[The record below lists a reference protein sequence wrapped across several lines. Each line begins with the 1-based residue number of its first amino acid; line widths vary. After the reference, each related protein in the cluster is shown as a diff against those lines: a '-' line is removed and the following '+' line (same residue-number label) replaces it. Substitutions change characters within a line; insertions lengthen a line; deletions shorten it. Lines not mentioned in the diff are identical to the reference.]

1 MMSRLFKT
9 MNRLP
14 SIFLLLASIC
24 LPSLA
29 QTVDTAIVGTVT
41 DNTGAVIS
49 GAKVTVTSV
58 ATGIAKT
65 AVTAATGEFTV
76 DYLLPGSYNIS
87 VTANGFTT
95 TQRQGIEVQLSQ
107 QARVNFQLQVGAT
120 SEQVTVEAA
129 PPLLQTEASS
139 LGTVVGAEETQN
151 LPLNG
156 RKFEDLAILTPGTT
170 AYDPDNHTS
179 SEDGASV
186 QSYSEQLEWG
196 QTNIDGVT
204 MIGDRHAYV
213 NLYPSTDAI
222 QEFEVISADAEA
234 QNVGAA
240 GDITNIE
247 IKSGTNQVH
256 GDAFDYFRNTALDA
270 RNYFLPAP
278 TPKAVYR
285 QHQWGGVV
293 GGPIIKN
300 RTFYF
305 LSYEG
310 INSNEQSAGL
320 SLVLTP
326 AERTGD
332 FSDILN
338 GTALLPPTQLVSPC
352 TGQPYAN
359 NKLPATNTTNTGC
372 QDKLDTVAQNIV
384 NKYMPLPNTNQGGFN
399 YAYYTGGTQ
408 VTKQFLMRLDHH
420 LNANDSLALHFA
432 YASRTNS
439 ISEGNPYFKDNA
451 TMPIFN
457 SGLQYVHVVSPTLV
471 NELRLGIDFEDQK
484 LFTTY
489 ANTSFTAASIGING
503 FVQPGPTGALNGAPW
518 PPPEEGFPVIA
529 SNELI
534 DIGSSYGIGL
544 DQGKTYQAIDNVTW
558 THGTHTVI
566 FGADMRHVQDNAD
579 TSNTPYG
586 VISFNGSETA
596 NNGSSALA
604 TEGGFDGADLM
615 IGALS
620 NVITPEGDPLT
631 NAHQWR
637 MFWYIQHNWKVNH
650 NLTVNTGLNYSLYPA
665 PTDSLNTSETMN
677 WNLNPI
683 ALVPL
688 DNYNPIWHITGKD
701 FGPRIGFA
709 YSLPRQ
715 IVVRGGY
722 GISYYAGQFDNINI
736 LQLNPPDD
744 PSFTQFNGNCGYCTN
759 PSPPVNTLENPIVL
773 GAGVAPFNIVSLPPG
788 MRHPDL
794 YLQTWN
800 MTGSKQFK
808 NNVIDVSYVG
818 VVGRK
823 EDTSLLNWN
832 VGPPQNVNSPTA
844 VSPQQ
849 DRPNPQFAQMRVT
862 DTNGASIYEGLLF
875 HFEHRLSH
883 GLTVT
888 ASYALSSYRDDI
900 GGGTNQQRS
909 QTQIATAK
917 VWANGLNKQ
926 KNNLTLAVIYN
937 LPKLN
942 NGNAVLQHAVNGWQI
957 DSIYQYYS
965 GSPQFIYQGAD
976 GEDNGNNFEYPD
988 LVPNQPNA
996 SPHKSINE
1004 WFNTARF
1011 TEAIGHY
1018 GNAPRNPS
1026 WITSPSNQPFQFEI
1040 NRSFAMPYSEQQK
1053 LSLQI
1058 QAFNVLNHPQFG
1070 APNGN
1075 QSSGSFGTIS
1085 NTNLDNREVQLVAK
1099 YFF

>member
-24 LPSLA
+24 VPSLA

-58 ATGIAKT
+58 ATGIAKS
-65 AVTAATGEFTV
+65 AMTAATGEYTV
-76 DYLLPGSYNIS
+76 DYLLPGVYNIT

-95 TQRQGIEVQLSQ
+95 TQQRGVEVQLSQ
-107 QARVNFQLQVGAT
+107 RASVNFQLKVGAT

-222 QEFEVISADAEA
+222 QEFQVISADAEA

-247 IKSGTNQVH
+247 LKSGTNQFH

-285 QHQWGGVV
+285 QHQWGGVF

-300 RTFYF
+300 RTFFF

-338 GTALLPPTQLVSPC
+338 GTALISPTQLVSPC
-352 TGQPYAN
+352 TGKPYAN

-372 QDKLDTVAQNIV
+372 QDKLDTVAQSIV

-399 YAYYTGGTQ
+399 FAYYTGGTQ
-408 VTKQFLMRLDHH
+408 VTKQFLARIDHH
-420 LNANDSLALHFA
+420 LTQTTRSRFI
-432 YASRTNS
+432 SRTQAGTILSLRAIRTSTITRRCRSSTPACSMFTSSRPHWSMNFAWAS
-439 ISEGNPYFKDNA
+439 ISRTRSCLP
-451 TMPIFN
+451 
-457 SGLQYVHVVSPTLV
+457 PTQTPTS
-471 NELRLGIDFEDQK
+471 RL
-484 LFTTY
+484 LPS
-489 ANTSFTAASIGING
+489 ASTALCT
-503 FVQPGPTGALNGAPW
+503 PTGALNGAPW
-518 PPPEEGFPVIA
+518 PPPEEGFPVI
-529 SNELI
+529 STNELI
-534 DIGSSYGIGL
+534 GIGSGYGIGL
-544 DQGKTYQAIDNVTW
+544 DQGKTYQGVDNVTW

-566 FGADMRHVQDNAD
+566 FGADIRHVQDNAD

-586 VISFNGSETA
+586 VITFDGSETT
-596 NNGSSALA
+596 NEGPNALA
-604 TEGGFDGADLM
+604 NEGGFDGADLM
-615 IGALS
+615 IGALA

-637 MFWYIQHNWKVNH
+637 MFWYIQHNWKVTH

-665 PTDSLNTSETMN
+665 PTDSLNTSESMN
-677 WNLNPI
+677 WYTNPI
-683 ALVPL
+683 QLVPL
-688 DNYNPIWHITGKD
+688 ANFNPIWHITGKD
-701 FGPRIGFA
+701 FGPRVGFA
-709 YSLPRQ
+709 YSLPHQ
-715 IVVRGGY
+715 MVVRGGY
-722 GISYYAGQFDNINI
+722 GIGYYAGQFDNINI

-744 PSFTQFNGNCGYCTN
+744 PSF
-759 PSPPVNTLENPIVL
+759 
-773 GAGVAPFNIVSLPPG
+773 
-788 MRHPDL
+788 
-794 YLQTWN
+794 
-800 MTGSKQFK
+800 
-808 NNVIDVSYVG
+808 
-818 VVGRK
+818 
-823 EDTSLLNWN
+823 
-832 VGPPQNVNSPTA
+832 
-844 VSPQQ
+844 
-849 DRPNPQFAQMRVT
+849 
-862 DTNGASIYEGLLF
+862 
-875 HFEHRLSH
+875 
-883 GLTVT
+883 
-888 ASYALSSYRDDI
+888 LSS
-900 GGGTNQQRS
+900 T
-909 QTQIATAK
+909 ATAAI
-917 VWANGLNKQ
+917 VV
-926 KNNLTLAVIYN
+926 LAPA
-937 LPKLN
+937 LPRLRWRIRFRL
-942 NGNAVLQHAVNGWQI
+942 GSAQHPLISSRYRPETGI
-957 DSIYQYYS
+957 R
-965 GSPQFIYQGAD
+965 
-976 GEDNGNNFEYPD
+976 
-988 LVPNQPNA
+988 
-996 SPHKSINE
+996 
-1004 WFNTARF
+1004 TF
-1011 TEAIGHY
+1011 TRRRGI
-1018 GNAPRNPS
+1018 
-1026 WITSPSNQPFQFEI
+1026 
-1040 NRSFAMPYSEQQK
+1040 
-1053 LSLQI
+1053 
-1058 QAFNVLNHPQFG
+1058 
-1070 APNGN
+1070 
-1075 QSSGSFGTIS
+1075 
-1085 NTNLDNREVQLVAK
+1085 
-1099 YFF
+1099 